1 MEKIIS
7 INNLNKVYKIKKGF
21 FSRSEIKTIQALKN
35 INLEIYKGQ
44 TVGLIGL
51 NGAGKSTLI
60 KIILGILVPNEGE
73 IKVFDKE
80 PFKNRIENLYDIGII
95 FGQKTQL
102 RWDLS
107 PLDSYKLN
115 KALYDIS
122 SEKFEALLN
131 KYSEILELNSFIDR
145 PVRTLSLGQKMRADL
160 LSALLHSPELLIL
173 DEATIGVDILSKNKI
188 LKLIKELKKDTTIIY
203 TSHNLNEVYEISDRI
218 IILNKGEIVLD
229 KNKDDI
235 LNDIEYLGIKIYLKS
250 PLKYD
255 SLKFKEVK
263 ISKTNE
269 YEYNFEFIRK
279 DELKNFLDYIY
290 LNNLIDYFEI
300 KENNLEKILKEV
312 SNG

>member
-60 KIILGILVPNEGE
+60 KIILGILVPNEGK

-80 PFKNRIENLYDIGII
+80 PFKNRIENLYNIGII

>member
-60 KIILGILVPNEGE
+60 KIILGILVPTEGE

-80 PFKNRIENLYDIGII
+80 PFENRIENLYNIGVI

-115 KALYDIS
+115 KALYDIPG
-122 SEKFEALLN
+122 EKFETLLN

-188 LKLIKELKKDTTIIY
+188 LKLIEELKKDTTIIY

-235 LNDIEYLGIKIYLKS
+235 LNDIEYLSIKIYLKS

-255 SLKFKEVK
+255 SLKFREVK